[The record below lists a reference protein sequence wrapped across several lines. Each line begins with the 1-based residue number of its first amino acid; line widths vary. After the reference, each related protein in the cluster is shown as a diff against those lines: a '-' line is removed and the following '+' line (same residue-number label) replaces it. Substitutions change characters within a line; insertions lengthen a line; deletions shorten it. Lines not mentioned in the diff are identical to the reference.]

1 MRIISGIYKGKRLT
15 APKTLPV
22 RPTTDFA
29 KEGLFNILHHRI
41 DFEEVTVLDLFS
53 GTGNIAY
60 EFASRGSREVRAI
73 DIDFGCVKFI
83 KKTALELDLPIEA
96 IKMDVFKYID
106 TATSRYDII
115 FADPPYAID
124 TNSLIKLIENIFA
137 NHLLKEDGLL
147 IVEHPKQVNL
157 SEVLN
162 FSESRKYGSSV
173 FSFFRHSI

>member
-60 EFASRGSREVRAI
+60 EFASRGSKAIMAI
-73 DIDFGCVKFI
+73 DSDFGCVKFI
-83 KKTALELDLPIEA
+83 KKTALELELPIEA
-96 IKMDVFKYID
+96 LKLDVFKYIQ
-106 TATSRYDII
+106 TGNSSYDIV
-115 FADPPYAID
+115 FADPPYAIETD
-124 TNSLIKLIENIFA
+124 LLKEMVKNVFDHNW
-137 NHLLKEDGLL
+137 LKEDGLL

-157 SEVLN
+157 SEIAQ
-162 FSESRKYGSSV
+162 FTESRKYGSSV
-173 FSFFRHSI
+173 FSFFSHPE

>member
-41 DFEEVTVLDLFS
+41 DFIDVTVLDLFS

-60 EFASRGSREVRAI
+60 EFASRGSKEVLAI
-73 DIDFGCVKFI
+73 DNDFGCVKFI

-96 IKMDVFKYID
+96 MKLDVLKYIR
-106 TATSRYDII
+106 TGNSKYDII

-124 TNSLIKLIENIFA
+124 TELLKELIRNVFE
-137 NHLLKEDGLL
+137 HDWLKEDGLL

-157 SEVLN
+157 SEEAH
-162 FSESRKYGSSV
+162 FTESRKYGSSI
-173 FSFFRHSI
+173 FSFFNR